1 VHSAGAGSD
10 RHLVQ
15 LEETKVILV
24 ERLSTDVTELRFQ
37 EVYDTFQP
45 KVLRYLLRLVGES
58 DAEDLTQ
65 EVFVKIGQRLETFR
79 GEARLSTWVY
89 RVATNAALDRLRSAS
104 FRQEVRTSSLNEA
117 DETEC
122 EDIWQ
127 IEEAPSLEQQLMR
140 QEMQQCFGS
149 FVRDLPANYR
159 TVIVL
164 SELEEMT
171 NKEIAEILNLSLDT
185 VKIRLHRGRSL
196 LFQELKSHCKAEEW
210 L

>member
-1 VHSAGAGSD
+1 
-10 RHLVQ
+10 
-15 LEETKVILV
+15 LEQQAM
-24 ERLSTDVTELRFQ
+24 DVDELQFQ
-37 EVYDTFQP
+37 EIYDTFQP
-45 KVLRYLLRLVGES
+45 KVLRYMTRLVGES
-58 DAEDLTQ
+58 EAEDLTQ
-65 EVFVKIGQRLETFR
+65 EIFVKIDQRLESFR
-79 GEARLSTWVY
+79 GEAQLSTWVY

-104 FRQEVRTSSLNEA
+104 FRQEARTSSLNDA

-127 IEEAPSLEQQLMR
+127 VEEAPSLEQQLMR
-140 QEMQQCFGS
+140 QEMHQCFGS

-185 VKIRLHRGRSL
+185 IKIRLHRGRNQL
-196 LFQELKSHCKAEEW
+196 LQDLRTHCKAEEW